1 MSREEIE
8 KLLGGYAT
16 GTLTGEE
23 RDALFAAALE
33 DQVLFDLLAREEPL
47 RELLEDP
54 VAKARLR
61 RALEESAV
69 AWYRAWL
76 RPALLGALVTGM
88 AVVAVVVE
96 RQAARRPGVA
106 ILARAPRPVLP
117 VPVPSPIPQALEKRE
132 VPQPGRPV
140 EAKPADL
147 PAVATSVAPDR
158 PPPVPAPSSAPSSA
172 PPAAVAGQSASA
184 GAAQALE
191 SRFGRTVGVSLPSPQ
206 DAYELFYG
214 SRLRPALG
222 PNFFRS
228 GQQSGSPAAAG
239 ARVGGRALP
248 LALHL
253 GVRYQVLRRLPDR
266 SFAGVSSDQE
276 LVAKDE
282 VTVVIESNDD
292 GYLSVIE
299 RTPDR
304 TWRGV
309 VLDRIARMQ
318 PYTVPATGVL
328 TFEAARPIELF
339 IQVSRQP
346 LTTEDRAP
354 AEGSDQ
360 VFGSRGTERRTYV
373 VSTASD
379 LMAQRVGFAITLRHK

>member
-8 KLLGGYAT
+8 KLLGGDAT

-23 RDALFAAALE
+23 RDALFATALE

-88 AVVAVVVE
+88 AVVAVMVE

-106 ILARAPRPVLP
+106 TLARAPRPVLP
-117 VPVPSPIPQALEKRE
+117 VPVPSPVPQALEKRE

-147 PAVATSVAPDR
+147 PAVATSVAPDS
-158 PPPVPAPSSAPSSA
+158 PVPATPSAPPGS
-172 PPAAVAGQSASA
+172 PAAVAGQSASA
-184 GAAQALE
+184 NPAQALE
-191 SRFGRTVGVSLPSPQ
+191 GRFGRTVGVSLPSPQ

-214 SRLRPALG
+214 SRLRPAVG

-228 GQQSGSPAAAG
+228 GQQSGSPSAAG

-248 LALHL
+248 LSLHL

-276 LVAKDE
+276 LDAKDE

-318 PYTVPATGVL
+318 PYTVPATGVFA
-328 TFEAARPIELF
+328 FEAARPIELF

-360 VFGSRGTERRTYV
+360 VFGSRETERRTYV

-379 LMAQRVGFAITLRHK
+379 LMAQRVGFAITLRRK

>member
-69 AWYRAWL
+69 PWYRAWL

-117 VPVPSPIPQALEKRE
+117 VPVPSPVPQALEKRE

-147 PAVATSVAPDR
+147 QAVATSVASDR
-158 PPPVPAPSSAPSSA
+158 PPPVPAPPSAS
-172 PPAAVAGQSASA
+172 PAAVAGQSAGA
-184 GAAQALE
+184 GPAQALE
-191 SRFGRTVGVSLPSPQ
+191 GRFGRTVGVSLPSPQ

-214 SRLRPALG
+214 SRLQPALG

-266 SFAGVSSDQE
+266 SFAEVSSDQE
-276 LVAKDE
+276 LDAKDE

-360 VFGSRGTERRTYV
+360 VFGNRGTERRTYV

-379 LMAQRVGFAITLRHK
+379 VMAQRVGFAITLRHK

>member
-69 AWYRAWL
+69 PWYRAWL
-76 RPALLGALVTGM
+76 RPALLGALVAGM

-117 VPVPSPIPQALEKRE
+117 VPVPSPVPQALEKRE

-147 PAVATSVAPDR
+147 QAVATSVASDR
-158 PPPVPAPSSAPSSA
+158 PPPVPAPPSAS
-172 PPAAVAGQSASA
+172 PAAVAGQSASA
-184 GAAQALE
+184 GPAQALE
-191 SRFGRTVGVSLPSPQ
+191 GRFGRTESVSLPSRP

-214 SRLRPALG
+214 SRVRPALG
-222 PNFFRS
+222 PTLFRS

-266 SFAGVSSDQE
+266 SFAEVSSDQE
-276 LVAKDE
+276 LDAKDE

-346 LTTEDRAP
+346 LATEDRTP
-354 AEGSDQ
+354 AAGSDQ
-360 VFGSRGTERRTYV
+360 VSGNRGTERRTYV

-379 LMAQRVGFAITLRHK
+379 VMAQRVGFAITLRHK

>member
-61 RALEESAV
+61 RALEESSV

-76 RPALLGALVTGM
+76 RPALVGALVTGM
-88 AVVAVVVE
+88 AVVAVVVQ

-117 VPVPSPIPQALEKRE
+117 VPVSSPLPQALEKRE
-132 VPQPGRPV
+132 APQPGRPA

-147 PAVATSVAPDR
+147 HSVATSAAPDG
-158 PPPVPAPSSAPSSA
+158 PPAVPAPPSAS
-172 PPAAVAGQSASA
+172 PAAVAGQSASA
-184 GAAQALE
+184 GSAQALE
-191 SRFGRTVGVSLPSPQ
+191 RRFGRTDGVSLPSPQ

-214 SRLRPALG
+214 SRLRPAVG

-266 SFAGVSSDQE
+266 SFADVSSDQE
-276 LVAKDE
+276 LDAKDE
-282 VTVVIESNDD
+282 VTVLIESNDD

>member
-47 RELLEDP
+47 RQLLEDP

-69 AWYRAWL
+69 PWYRAWL

-117 VPVPSPIPQALEKRE
+117 VPVPSPLPQALEKRE

-147 PAVATSVAPDR
+147 QAVATSVAPDR
-158 PPPVPAPSSAPSSA
+158 PPSVPAPPSAPS
-172 PPAAVAGQSASA
+172 AAVAGQSASA
-184 GAAQALE
+184 GHAQALE
-191 SRFGRTVGVSLPSPQ
+191 GRIGRTVGVSLPSLQ

-214 SRLRPALG
+214 SRLQPALG
-222 PNFFRS
+222 PNLFRS

-239 ARVGGRALP
+239 ARVSRRAP

-266 SFAGVSSDQE
+266 SFAEVSSDQE
-276 LVAKDE
+276 LDAKDE

-360 VFGSRGTERRTYV
+360 VFSNRGTERRTYV

-379 LMAQRVGFAITLRHK
+379 VMAQRVGFAITLRHK

>member
-54 VAKARLR
+54 LAKARLR

-69 AWYRAWL
+69 PWYRAWL

-117 VPVPSPIPQALEKRE
+117 VPVPSPLPQALEKRE

-147 PAVATSVAPDR
+147 QAVPTSVAPDR
-158 PPPVPAPSSAPSSA
+158 PLSVPA

-184 GAAQALE
+184 GPAQALE
-191 SRFGRTVGVSLPSPQ
+191 GRIGRTVGVSLPSLQ

-214 SRLRPALG
+214 SRLQPALG
-222 PNFFRS
+222 PNLFRS

-248 LALHL
+248 QALHL
-253 GVRYQVLRRLPDR
+253 GVRYRVLRRLPDR
-266 SFAGVSSDQE
+266 SFAEVSSDQE
-276 LVAKDE
+276 LDAKDE

-360 VFGSRGTERRTYV
+360 VFSNRGTERRTYV

-379 LMAQRVGFAITLRHK
+379 VMAQRVGFAITLRHK

>member
-69 AWYRAWL
+69 PWYRAWL

-117 VPVPSPIPQALEKRE
+117 VPVPSPLPQALEKRE

-147 PAVATSVAPDR
+147 QAVPTSVAPDR
-158 PPPVPAPSSAPSSA
+158 PSSVPAPPSA

-184 GAAQALE
+184 GPAQALE
-191 SRFGRTVGVSLPSPQ
+191 GRMGRTVGVSLPSLQ

-214 SRLRPALG
+214 SRLQPALG

-239 ARVGGRALP
+239 ARVSGRAP

-266 SFAGVSSDQE
+266 SFAEVSSDQE
-276 LVAKDE
+276 LDAKDE

-346 LTTEDRAP
+346 LTTEARAP

-360 VFGSRGTERRTYV
+360 VFSNRGAERRTYV

-379 LMAQRVGFAITLRHK
+379 VMAQRVGFAVTLQHK

>member
-54 VAKARLR
+54 LAKARLR

-69 AWYRAWL
+69 PWYRAWL

-117 VPVPSPIPQALEKRE
+117 VPVPSPLPQALEKRE
-132 VPQPGRPV
+132 VPQPGRPG

-147 PAVATSVAPDR
+147 QAVPTSVAPDR
-158 PPPVPAPSSAPSSA
+158 PLSVPA

-184 GAAQALE
+184 GPAQALE
-191 SRFGRTVGVSLPSPQ
+191 GRIGRTVGVSLPSLQ

-214 SRLRPALG
+214 SRLQPALG
-222 PNFFRS
+222 PNLFRS

-248 LALHL
+248 QALHL
-253 GVRYQVLRRLPDR
+253 GVRYRVLRRLPDR
-266 SFAGVSSDQE
+266 SFAGISSDQE
-276 LVAKDE
+276 LDAKDE
-282 VTVVIESNDD
+282 VRVLIESNDD

-360 VFGSRGTERRTYV
+360 VFGNRGTERRTYV

-379 LMAQRVGFAITLRHK
+379 VMAQRVGFAITLGHK

>member
-54 VAKARLR
+54 LAKARLR

-69 AWYRAWL
+69 PWYRAWL

-117 VPVPSPIPQALEKRE
+117 VPVPSPLPQALEKRE

-147 PAVATSVAPDR
+147 QAVATNVAPDR
-158 PPPVPAPSSAPSSA
+158 PPPVPAPPSAS
-172 PPAAVAGQSASA
+172 PAAVAGQSASA
-184 GAAQALE
+184 GHAQALE
-191 SRFGRTVGVSLPSPQ
+191 GRIGRTVGVSLPSLQ

-214 SRLRPALG
+214 SRLQPALG
-222 PNFFRS
+222 PNFYRS

-239 ARVGGRALP
+239 ARVGGPALP

-266 SFAGVSSDQE
+266 SFAEVSSDQE
-276 LVAKDE
+276 LDAKDE

-309 VLDRIARMQ
+309 VLDRIARMR
-318 PYTVPATGVL
+318 PYTVPAAGVFA
-328 TFEAARPIELF
+328 FEAARPIELF

-360 VFGSRGTERRTYV
+360 VFSNRGTERRTYV

-379 LMAQRVGFAITLRHK
+379 VMAQRVGFAITLRHK

>member
-54 VAKARLR
+54 LAKARLR

-69 AWYRAWL
+69 PWYRAWL

-117 VPVPSPIPQALEKRE
+117 VPVPSPLPQALEKRE
-132 VPQPGRPV
+132 VPQPGRPG

-147 PAVATSVAPDR
+147 QAVPTSVAPDR
-158 PPPVPAPSSAPSSA
+158 PLSVPA

-184 GAAQALE
+184 GPAQALE
-191 SRFGRTVGVSLPSPQ
+191 GRIGRTVGVSLPSLQ

-253 GVRYQVLRRLPDR
+253 GVRYRVLRRLPDR
-266 SFAGVSSDQE
+266 SFAEVSSDQE
-276 LVAKDE
+276 LDAKDE

-360 VFGSRGTERRTYV
+360 VFSNRGTERRTYV

-379 LMAQRVGFAITLRHK
+379 VMAQRVGFAITLRHK

>member
-23 RDALFAAALE
+23 REALFAAALE
-33 DQVLFDLLAREEPL
+33 DQVLFDALAREQPL

-69 AWYRAWL
+69 PWYRAWW
-76 RPALLGALVTGM
+76 RPALVGAAVTGM

-96 RQAARRPGVA
+96 RQAPRRPGVA

-117 VPVPSPIPQALEKRE
+117 VPVPSPLPQTLEKRE
-132 VPQPGRPV
+132 VPQPGRRV
-140 EAKPADL
+140 KAKPADL
-147 PAVATSVAPDR
+147 QAVATSAAPN
-158 PPPVPAPSSAPSSA
+158 PPPVPAPLSAS
-172 PPAAVAGQSASA
+172 PAAVAGQSASA
-184 GAAQALE
+184 GPAQALE
-191 SRFGRTVGVSLPSPQ
+191 GRLGARTGGVSLASPQ

-214 SRLRPALG
+214 SRLRPALDS
-222 PNFFRS
+222 NFFRS
-228 GQQSGSPAAAG
+228 GQPSGGGAATG
-239 ARVGGRALP
+239 ARVSRPALP
-248 LALHL
+248 PALHL
-253 GVRYQVLRRLPDR
+253 GVRYEVLRRLPDR
-266 SFAGVSSDQE
+266 SFATASPDQE
-276 LVAKDE
+276 LDAQDQ
-282 VTVVIESNDD
+282 VTVLIESNDD

-299 RTPDR
+299 RTPEGA
-304 TWRGV
+304 WRPV

-318 PYTVPATGVL
+318 PYTVPTTGAL
-328 TFEAARPIELF
+328 TFETARPIELF

-354 AEGSDQ
+354 AAGSDQ
-360 VFGSRGTERRTYV
+360 VFGHRERESRTYV
-373 VSTASD
+373 VSTASNV
-379 LMAQRVGFAITLRHK
+379 LAQRVGFAITLRHK

>member
-54 VAKARLR
+54 LAKARLR

-69 AWYRAWL
+69 PWYRAWL

-117 VPVPSPIPQALEKRE
+117 VPVPSPLPQALEKRE
-132 VPQPGRPV
+132 VPQPGRPG

-147 PAVATSVAPDR
+147 QAVPTSVAPDR
-158 PPPVPAPSSAPSSA
+158 PLSVPA

-184 GAAQALE
+184 GPAQALE
-191 SRFGRTVGVSLPSPQ
+191 GRIGRTVGVSLPSLQ

-214 SRLRPALG
+214 SRLQPALG
-222 PNFFRS
+222 PNFYRS

-239 ARVGGRALP
+239 ARVGGRAP

-253 GVRYQVLRRLPDR
+253 GVRYRVLRRLPDR
-266 SFAGVSSDQE
+266 SFAGVSSDQQ
-276 LVAKDE
+276 LDAKDE
-282 VTVVIESNDD
+282 LTVNIESNDD

-360 VFGSRGTERRTYV
+360 VFSNRGTERRTYV
-373 VSTASD
+373 VSTASNV
-379 LMAQRVGFAITLRHK
+379 MAQRVGFAITLGHK

>member
-47 RELLEDP
+47 RELVEDP

-69 AWYRAWL
+69 PWYRGWL

-88 AVVAVVVE
+88 AVVTVVVE

-117 VPVPSPIPQALEKRE
+117 VPVSSPLPQALEKRK

-147 PAVATSVAPDR
+147 QAVATSAAPDR
-158 PPPVPAPSSAPSSA
+158 PPPVPAPPPAS
-172 PPAAVAGQSASA
+172 PAAVAGQSASA
-184 GAAQALE
+184 GPAQALE
-191 SRFGRTVGVSLPSPQ
+191 GRTHSVSLPSPQ

-222 PNFFRS
+222 SNFFRS
-228 GQQSGSPAAAG
+228 GQPSGSRAG
-239 ARVGGRALP
+239 ADARVGRPALP

-266 SFAGVSSDQE
+266 SFADVSSDQE
-276 LVAKDE
+276 LDAKDE
-282 VTVVIESNDD
+282 VTMLIESNDD

-318 PYTVPATGVL
+318 PYTVPATGAL
-328 TFEAARPIELF
+328 TFEAAAPIELF

-360 VFGSRGTERRTYV
+360 VFGNRGTEKRTYV

-379 LMAQRVGFAITLRHK
+379 VMAQRVGFAITLRHK

>member
-8 KLLGGYAT
+8 KIMGGYAT
-16 GTLTGEE
+16 GTLTREE
-23 RDALFAAALE
+23 RDRLFAAALE

-69 AWYRAWL
+69 PWYRAWL
-76 RPALLGALVTGM
+76 RPALLGALVAGM

-96 RQAARRPGVA
+96 RQVARRPGA

-117 VPVPSPIPQALEKRE
+117 VPVPSPVPQALEKRE

-147 PAVATSVAPDR
+147 QAVATSVAPDR
-158 PPPVPAPSSAPSSA
+158 PPPVPAPPSAS
-172 PPAAVAGQSASA
+172 PAAVAGQSASA
-184 GAAQALE
+184 GPAQALE
-191 SRFGRTVGVSLPSPQ
+191 GRFGRTVGVSLPSPQ

-228 GQQSGSPAAAG
+228 GQQSGSPAATG
-239 ARVGGRALP
+239 ARVGGPALP

-266 SFAGVSSDQE
+266 SFANVSSDQE
-276 LVAKDE
+276 LDAKDE

-318 PYTVPATGVL
+318 PYTVPATGVFA
-328 TFEAARPIELF
+328 FEAARPIELF

-379 LMAQRVGFAITLRHK
+379 VMAQRVGFAITLRHK

>member
-54 VAKARLR
+54 LAKARLR

-69 AWYRAWL
+69 PWYRAWL

-117 VPVPSPIPQALEKRE
+117 VPVPSPLPQALEKRE

-147 PAVATSVAPDR
+147 QAIATSVAPDR
-158 PPPVPAPSSAPSSA
+158 SPPVPAPPSAS
-172 PPAAVAGQSASA
+172 PAAVAGQSRSA
-184 GAAQALE
+184 VPAQALE
-191 SRFGRTVGVSLPSPQ
+191 GRFGRTEGVSLPSPQ

-253 GVRYQVLRRLPDR
+253 GVRYRVLRRLPDR
-266 SFAGVSSDQE
+266 SFAGVSSDQQ
-276 LVAKDE
+276 LDAKDE
-282 VTVVIESNDD
+282 LTVNIESNDD

-379 LMAQRVGFAITLRHK
+379 AMAQRVGFSITLRHK

>member
-54 VAKARLR
+54 LAKARLR

-69 AWYRAWL
+69 PWYRAWL

-117 VPVPSPIPQALEKRE
+117 VPVPSPLPQALEKRE
-132 VPQPGRPV
+132 VPQPGRPG

-147 PAVATSVAPDR
+147 QAVPTSVAPDR
-158 PPPVPAPSSAPSSA
+158 PPSVPAPPSAPS
-172 PPAAVAGQSASA
+172 AAVAGQSASA
-184 GAAQALE
+184 GPAQALE
-191 SRFGRTVGVSLPSPQ
+191 GRFGRTVGVSLPSPQ

-214 SRLRPALG
+214 SGLRPALG
-222 PNFFRS
+222 PNLFRS

-248 LALHL
+248 QALHL
-253 GVRYQVLRRLPDR
+253 GVRYRVLRRLPDR
-266 SFAGVSSDQE
+266 SFAEVSSDQE
-276 LVAKDE
+276 LDAKDE

-360 VFGSRGTERRTYV
+360 VFSNRGTERRTYV

-379 LMAQRVGFAITLRHK
+379 VMAQRVGFAITLRHK

>member
-61 RALEESAV
+61 RALEESTV
-69 AWYRAWL
+69 PWYRAWL

-117 VPVPSPIPQALEKRE
+117 VPVPSPLPQALEKRE

-147 PAVATSVAPDR
+147 QAVPTSVAPDR
-158 PPPVPAPSSAPSSA
+158 PPSVPAPPSA
-172 PPAAVAGQSASA
+172 PPAAVAGQSRSA
-184 GAAQALE
+184 VPAQALE
-191 SRFGRTVGVSLPSPQ
+191 GRFGRTEGVSLPSPQ

-214 SRLRPALG
+214 SGLRPALG
-222 PNFFRS
+222 PNLFRS

-239 ARVGGRALP
+239 ARVGGPALP

-266 SFAGVSSDQE
+266 SFGEVSSDQE
-276 LVAKDE
+276 LDAKDE

-309 VLDRIARMQ
+309 VLDRIARMR
-318 PYTVPATGVL
+318 PYTVPAAGVFA
-328 TFEAARPIELF
+328 FEAARPIELF

-360 VFGSRGTERRTYV
+360 VFGSRGTDRRTYV
-373 VSTASD
+373 VSTASNV
-379 LMAQRVGFAITLRHK
+379 MAQRVGFAITLRHK

>member
-54 VAKARLR
+54 VAKARLH
-61 RALEESAV
+61 RALEESTV

-117 VPVPSPIPQALEKRE
+117 VPVSSPLPQALEKRE

-147 PAVATSVAPDR
+147 QAVATSAAPDR
-158 PPPVPAPSSAPSSA
+158 PPPVPAPPSAPPAAS
-172 PPAAVAGQSASA
+172 PAAVAGQSASA
-184 GAAQALE
+184 GPAQALE
-191 SRFGRTVGVSLPSPQ
+191 RRVVRTNGVSLPSPQ

-214 SRLRPALG
+214 SRLRPALDS
-222 PNFFRS
+222 NLFRS
-228 GQQSGSPAAAG
+228 GQPSGSPAAAG
-239 ARVGGRALP
+239 ARVGGP
-248 LALHL
+248 ALHL

-266 SFAGVSSDQE
+266 SFADLSSDQE
-276 LVAKDE
+276 LDAKDE
-282 VTVVIESNDD
+282 VTVLIESNDD

-299 RTPDR
+299 RTPEGR
-304 TWRGV
+304 WRGV

-318 PYTVPATGVL
+318 PYTVPATGAL
-328 TFEAARPIELF
+328 TFEAAAPIELF

-360 VFGSRGTERRTYV
+360 VFGNRGTEKRTYV

-379 LMAQRVGFAITLRHK
+379 VMAQRVGFAITLRHK

>member
-69 AWYRAWL
+69 PWYRAWL

-117 VPVPSPIPQALEKRE
+117 VPVPSPVPQALEKRE

-147 PAVATSVAPDR
+147 QAVATSVASAR
-158 PPPVPAPSSAPSSA
+158 PPPVPAPPSA
-172 PPAAVAGQSASA
+172 PPAAVAGQSANA
-184 GAAQALE
+184 GPAQALE
-191 SRFGRTVGVSLPSPQ
+191 GRVGRTVGVSLPSPQ

-214 SRLRPALG
+214 SRLQPALG
-222 PNFFRS
+222 PTLFRS
-228 GQQSGSPAAAG
+228 GQSGSPAAAG

-276 LVAKDE
+276 LDAKDE

-346 LTTEDRAP
+346 LATEDRTP

-360 VFGSRGTERRTYV
+360 VFGNRGTERRTYV

-379 LMAQRVGFAITLRHK
+379 VMAQRVGFAITLRHK

>member
-69 AWYRAWL
+69 PWYRAWL

-117 VPVPSPIPQALEKRE
+117 VPVPSPLPQALEKRE

-147 PAVATSVAPDR
+147 QAVPTSVAPDR
-158 PPPVPAPSSAPSSA
+158 PPSVPAPPSAPS
-172 PPAAVAGQSASA
+172 AAVAGQSASA
-184 GAAQALE
+184 GHAQALE
-191 SRFGRTVGVSLPSPQ
+191 GRIGRTVGVSLPSLQ

-214 SRLRPALG
+214 SRLQPALG
-222 PNFFRS
+222 PNLFRS

-248 LALHL
+248 QALHL
-253 GVRYQVLRRLPDR
+253 GVRYRVLRRLPDR
-266 SFAGVSSDQE
+266 SFAGISSDQE
-276 LVAKDE
+276 LDAKDE
-282 VTVVIESNDD
+282 VRVLIESNDD

-360 VFGSRGTERRTYV
+360 VFGSRGTDRRTYV
-373 VSTASD
+373 VSTASNV
-379 LMAQRVGFAITLRHK
+379 MAQRVGFAITLRHK